1 MFKQYLGI
9 LLLFLAL
16 NFGFS
21 QQQYALEGQIVN
33 NAKSSVANTNIIVK
47 EIATAKII
55 NFVISKGDG
64 TFKLIFNT
72 AEDNVSIIFSCL
84 GYRTVNKILALK
96 STTILL
102 GQIELIEDAIE
113 LNEVIIDAEKNGIT
127 KKGDTLIY
135 NIKKYL
141 NGTEDSLKDLIS
153 NLPGMKINSNGKIEV
168 NGVAITELL
177 IDGENLY
184 KNQHQFAT
192 ENLNSKIV
200 KSVEYYKNYT
210 PYDKVKKDSLTND
223 TALNIIIKEE
233 YKNKFKGYLLGDS
246 NASNRYKVN
255 SNAYN
260 FSKKNKFS
268 IIQSSNNLGEIP
280 ITTFDYYTLI
290 DNDEIRNE
298 SSVELKSY
306 ESTPKFL
313 RSGEN
318 VAIKNNNFINIC
330 NVYRPNKKI
339 KINFFSILNQSD
351 QTEIAERFTKYN
363 DSDLK
368 IKENNTIKESSF
380 FNLTNLKAVYKPS
393 INTVFKYSGFLVI
406 DNLSRDNSSINLINT
421 NLSNVNQNNKGKN
434 FKIDNNFT
442 FLKKF
447 ENSTITANAN
457 FKEEQIYNS
466 AIITSDQS
474 FLNLNFNTNYIFKQN
489 SDIIKKDIELES
501 KYSFKLLK
509 LDNSFKF
516 QYCNTYHDYKNY
528 SETNPDYSNLYSAKE
543 ELFNQEF
550 ASTIKFSKKINVSY
564 KINNNFI
571 IQRAYNTISNK
582 INFLGYTINIAYF
595 FSQNSILRFTNS
607 LTSTLST
614 QENLIENE
622 FVKDYRTI
630 ARNLNLAPNTLFP
643 INKINFNYLYT
654 NTKNT
659 DFLILNLD
667 HSWKKKYEGINQITQ
682 NNFVIIENTI
692 ANKDNLTSFFIYTEK
707 NLKNKPLTLTYNFD
721 YQFGEQQFYVNNADS
736 FYKSNYFSNSVSLKS
751 KFKKSIIHFNAG
763 FSASISYFNNNNTKN
778 NNKTI
783 QTFTTLNGLFL
794 KNFNW
799 KINYSFNN
807 FIVENTNN
815 VINILSANL
824 RYALPKSNWEYSIN
838 AHNILNLNNAVF
850 VSNQT
855 GVGYQSRLNNLNLP
869 GFLAYGIKYKF

>member
-1 MFKQYLGI
+1 MYKHYLCV
-9 LLLFLAL
+9 LFLFISVR
-16 NFGFS
+16 FGFS
-21 QQQYALEGQIVN
+21 QNQYVLEGQIVN
-33 NAKSSVANTNIIVK
+33 NANSSIANANIIVK
-47 EIATAKII
+47 EMSTTKII
-55 NFVISKGDG
+55 NFDISKGDG
-64 TFKLIFNT
+64 NFKLIFKIAADKVNIT
-72 AEDNVSIIFSCL
+72 FSCL
-84 GYRTVNKILALK
+84 GYKTVNKIIDLK
-96 STTILL
+96 STTVLL
-102 GQIELIEDAIE
+102 GQIELIEDSIE

-168 NGVAITELL
+168 NGVTITELL

-210 PYDKVKKDSLTND
+210 PYDKVKKDSLIND

-233 YKNKFKGYLLGDS
+233 YKNKFKGYLSSES
-246 NASNRYKVN
+246 NASDRYKVN

-268 IIQSSNNLGEIP
+268 IIQSSNNLGELIL
-280 ITTFDYYTLI
+280 TTFDYYTLI

-318 VAIKNNNFINIC
+318 VANKNNTFINIST
-330 NVYRPNKKI
+330 VYTPNKKI
-339 KINFFSILNQSD
+339 KINFFSILNQSN

-368 IKENNTIKESSF
+368 INENNTIKENSF
-380 FNLTNLKAVYKPS
+380 FNLTNLKAVYKPNL
-393 INTVFKYSGFLVI
+393 NTVFKYNGSLLV
-406 DNLSRDNSSINLINT
+406 DNLSRDNTSINSINT
-421 NLSNVNQNNKGKN
+421 NLSNVNQNNKIKN

-447 ENSTITANAN
+447 ENSSITANAN
-457 FKEEQIYNS
+457 FKEQQIYNS
-466 AIITSDQS
+466 SIINSDQS
-474 FLNLNFNTNYIFKQN
+474 FLNLNFSDNYIFKQN
-489 SDIIKKDIELES
+489 LDIVKKDIELES
-501 KYSFKLLK
+501 KYSFKFLK

-516 QYCNTYHDYKNY
+516 QYCNTYRDYKNY

-564 KINNNFI
+564 GINNNFI
-571 IQRAYNTISNK
+571 IQKAYNNISNK
-582 INFLGYTINIAYF
+582 INFFGYNINISYF

-607 LTSTLST
+607 LTSKLAT

-622 FVKDYRTI
+622 FIKDYRTI
-630 ARNLNLAPNTLFP
+630 VRNFNLAPNTLFP
-643 INKINFNYLYT
+643 TNKINLNYLYT
-654 NTKNT
+654 NTKNS
-659 DFLILNLD
+659 DFLIMNLD

-707 NLKNKPLTLTYNFD
+707 NLKNKPLILTYNFD
-721 YQFGEQQFYVNNADS
+721 YQFGEQQFYSNNADS
-736 FYKSNYFSNSVSLKS
+736 FYKSNYFSNSLSLKS

-815 VINILSANL
+815 VINILSSNL
-824 RYALPKSNWEYSIN
+824 RYSLPKSNWEYSIN

-855 GVGYQSRLNNLNLP
+855 GVGYQSQLSNLNLR
-869 GFLAYGIKYKF
+869 GYLTFGIKYKF

>member
-9 LLLFLAL
+9 LLLFFLAL
-16 NFGFS
+16 NFGFT
-21 QQQYALEGQIVN
+21 QKQYALEGQIVN
-33 NAKSSVANTNIIVK
+33 NAKSSIANANIIVK
-47 EIATAKII
+47 DIATAKII
-55 NFVISKGDG
+55 NFDISKGDG
-64 TFKLIFNT
+64 AFKIIFNT
-72 AEDNVSIIFSCL
+72 TEDKVNIIISCL
-84 GYRTVNKILALK
+84 GYKTLNKIIVLENN
-96 STTILL
+96 TILL
-102 GQIELIEDAIE
+102 GKIELTEDAIE
-113 LNEVIIDAEKNGIT
+113 LNDVIIDAEKNGIT

-168 NGVAITELL
+168 NGAAITELL

-192 ENLNSKIV
+192 ENLNAKIV

-223 TALNIIIKEE
+223 SALNIIIKEE
-233 YKNKFKGYLLGDS
+233 YKNKFKGYLLGDG
-246 NASNRYKVN
+246 NASSRYKVN
-255 SNAYN
+255 SNVYN

-268 IIQSSNNLGEIP
+268 IIQSSNNLGQLP
-280 ITTFDYYTLI
+280 LTTFDYYTLI

-318 VAIKNNNFINIC
+318 VAIKNNLFINIS
-330 NVYRPNKKI
+330 NVYTSDKKI
-339 KINFFSILNQSD
+339 KINFFSILNKSN

-368 IKENNTIKESSF
+368 INENNTIKESSF
-380 FNLTNLKAVYKPS
+380 FNLTNLKAVYKPNL
-393 INTVFKYSGFLVI
+393 NTVFKYNGSLLV
-406 DNLSRDNSSINLINT
+406 DNLSRDNASVNLINT
-421 NLSNVNQNNKGKN
+421 NLLNVNQNNKGQN

-447 ENSTITANAN
+447 ENSSITANAN

-466 AIITSDQS
+466 SIINSDQP
-474 FLNLNFNTNYIFKQN
+474 FLNLNFSNNYIFKQN

-501 KYSFKLLK
+501 NYSFKVLK
-509 LDNSFKF
+509 LDNSFKL
-516 QYCNTYHDYKNY
+516 QYCNTYRDYKNY
-528 SETNPDYSNLYSAKE
+528 SETNPDYSNLYNAKE

-550 ASTIKFSKKINVSY
+550 NSTIKFSKKINVSY
-564 KINNNFI
+564 GINNNFI
-571 IQRAYNTISNK
+571 IQRAYNTISNR
-582 INFLGYTINIAYF
+582 INFFGYNINIAYF

-607 LTSTLST
+607 LTSKLAT

-630 ARNLNLAPNTLFP
+630 VRNFNLAPNTLFP
-643 INKINFNYLYT
+643 TNKINLNYLYT
-654 NTKNT
+654 NTKNS
-659 DFLILNLD
+659 DFLIVNLD
-667 HSWKKKYEGINQITQ
+667 HSWKKKYKGINQITQ

-721 YQFGEQQFYVNNADS
+721 YQFGEQQFYSNNADS
-736 FYKSNYFSNSVSLKS
+736 FYKSNYFSNSLSLKS

-763 FSASISYFNNNNTKN
+763 FSASISYFSNNNTK

-794 KNFNW
+794 KNFNS
-799 KINYSFNN
+799 KINYSYNN
-807 FIVENTNN
+807 FIVENTVNP
-815 VINILSANL
+815 INILSANL

-838 AHNILNLNNAVF
+838 AHNILNLDNAVF

-855 GVGYQSRLNNLNLP
+855 GVGYQSQLSNLNLR
-869 GFLAYGIKYKF
+869 GYLTFGIKYKF